1 MRTIPHTPYPIPH
14 TPYPIPHT
22 PYPIPHTPYPIPHTP
37 YLMPHPRVLEQPL
50 LNLRR
55 VRKYLDLFKQTF
67 KEFGE
72 DKAPR
77 LGAALAYY
85 TIFSIAPL
93 LLIAIA
99 VAGLVFGQ
107 EAAHKEIS
115 GQLGGLLGREG
126 AKGIEE
132 MIASAAKPKTGT
144 LATIVGLVTLFL
156 GASGVFMQLKDAL
169 NTIWN
174 VEGEKTKG
182 ILGMLRERFLSLA
195 MVCGVGFLLLVSLI
209 FDAAIST
216 MGNYL
221 DRLFPGGETIL
232 QMVQLVIS
240 FVLVTLLF
248 AAMFRFLPDVR
259 PTWRDVWFGALF
271 TAVLFVLGKFGL
283 SIYLGKAAIG
293 SSYGAAGSLV
303 ILLVWV
309 YWSAQILF
317 FGAEFTQ
324 VYARTHGS
332 MAGDTT
338 KVEARA
344 QAERP
349 EDRPKA
355 AVPAALTAAPVYAKQ
370 KSGGGIVKV
379 AAGGAAGLFAGAI
392 LGVVSVVVGVFM
404 LVLKGAK
411 KILLPFQ

>member
-1 MRTIPHTPYPIPH
+1 
-14 TPYPIPHT
+14 
-22 PYPIPHTPYPIPHTP
+22 
-37 YLMPHPRVLEQPL
+37 
-50 LNLRR
+50 
-55 VRKYLDLFKQTF
+55 VRKYLDLFKKTF

-72 DKAPR
+72 DKATR

-115 GQLGGLLGREG
+115 GQLGGLLGHQG
-126 AKGIEE
+126 ATGIEE
-132 MIASAAKPKTGT
+132 MIKSAAKPKTGT
-144 LATIVGLVTLFL
+144 IATIIGAVTLFF

-174 VEGEKTKG
+174 VEEKKAGGIKG
-182 ILGMLRERFLSLA
+182 FIKERFLSMA

-209 FDAAIST
+209 FDAAISA
-216 MGNYL
+216 MGGYL
-221 DRLFPGGETIL
+221 GRRFPGGEAIL
-232 QMVQLVIS
+232 QGAQLVIS
-240 FVLVTLLF
+240 FALVTVLF
-248 AAMFRFLPDVR
+248 AVIFRVLPDVH
-259 PTWRDVWFGALF
+259 PEWRDVWFGAVF
-271 TAVLFVLGKFGL
+271 TALLFVLGKFGL

-293 SSYGAAGSLV
+293 TSYGAAGSLV

-332 MAGDTT
+332 MAGDNS
-338 KVEARA
+338 KREARSKA
-344 QAERP
+344 KRP
-349 EDRPKA
+349 EDRPKEA
-355 AVPAALTAAPVYAKQ
+355 QPTTLTPVPVYAKQ
-370 KSGGGIVKV
+370 KSGGGVVKV
-379 AAGGAAGLFAGAI
+379 AAGGVAGLLFGTI
-392 LGVVSVVVGVFM
+392 LGVVSTFV
-404 LVLKGAK
+404 LVLKTAK
-411 KILLPFQ
+411 KVLLPFK

>member
-1 MRTIPHTPYPIPH
+1 MRRYF
-14 TPYPIPHT
+14 
-22 PYPIPHTPYPIPHTP
+22 
-37 YLMPHPRVLEQPL
+37 E
-50 LNLRR
+50 
-55 VRKYLDLFKQTF
+55 LFKQTF
-67 KEFGE
+67 REFGE

-99 VAGLVFGQ
+99 VAGFVFGE

-126 AKGIEE
+126 ATGIEE
-132 MIASAAKPKTGT
+132 MIESAAKPKTGT
-144 LATIVGLVTLFL
+144 LATIVGIVTLFL

-174 VEGEKTKG
+174 VEAKKAKG
-182 ILGMLRERFLSLA
+182 IVGILRERFLSLA
-195 MVCGVGFLLLVSLI
+195 MVCGIGFLLLVSLI
-209 FDAAIST
+209 FDAAISA
-216 MGNYL
+216 MGNYV
-221 DRLFPGGETIL
+221 DRIFPGGEAVL
-232 QMVQLVIS
+232 QVVQLIVS
-240 FVLVTLLF
+240 FGLVTLLF

-271 TAVLFVLGKFGL
+271 TAVLFVLGKLGL
-283 SIYLGKAAIG
+283 SVYLGKAAIG

-332 MAGDTT
+332 MAGDDS

-344 QAERP
+344 QADRP

-355 AVPAALTAAPVYAKQ
+355 AAPATLPPVPVYAKQ

-379 AAGGAAGLFAGAI
+379 AAGGAAGLFVGAI
-392 LGVVSVVVGVFM
+392 AGVVSAFLLLLKAAKRVV
-404 LVLKGAK
+404 
-411 KILLPFQ
+411 LPFK

>member
-1 MRTIPHTPYPIPH
+1 
-14 TPYPIPHT
+14 
-22 PYPIPHTPYPIPHTP
+22 
-37 YLMPHPRVLEQPL
+37 
-50 LNLRR
+50 

-72 DKAPR
+72 DKATR

-99 VAGLVFGQ
+99 VAGFVFGQ

-115 GQLGGLLGREG
+115 GQLGGLLGSEG

-132 MIASAAKPKTGT
+132 MIQNAAKPKTGT
-144 LATIVGLVTLFL
+144 LATIIGIVTLFF

-174 VEGEKTKG
+174 VEPKKKG
-182 ILGMLRERFLSLA
+182 GIKGFITERFLSMA
-195 MVCGVGFLLLVSLI
+195 MVLGTGFLLLVSLV
-209 FDAAIST
+209 FDAMISA
-216 MGNYL
+216 MGGYL
-221 DRLFPGGETIL
+221 DRRFPGGEALL
-232 QMVQLVIS
+232 QALQLVVS
-240 FVLVTLLF
+240 FALVTVLF
-248 AAMFRFLPDVR
+248 AAIFRFLPDVQPKLR
-259 PTWRDVWFGALF
+259 WRDVWFGAVF
-271 TAVLFVLGKFGL
+271 TALLFVLGKFGL

-332 MAGDTT
+332 KAGDTS
-338 KVEARA
+338 KQEARA
-344 QAERP
+344 QAKRP
-349 EDRPKA
+349 EDRPKEA
-355 AVPAALTAAPVYAKQ
+355 KPTSLSPVPVYAKQ
-370 KSGGGIVKV
+370 KSGSGIVKV
-379 AAGGAAGLFAGAI
+379 AAGGAAGLLFGAI
-392 LGVVSVVVGVFM
+392 LGGISTFV
-404 LVLKGAK
+404 LVLKAAK
-411 KILLPFQ
+411 KVFLPSR